1 MLNREKHEL
10 VMTQILKDVYSDTF
24 IGPLLGFKG
33 GTAAYLFYGLE
44 RFSVDLDFDLLEV
57 SEEKRTIVFD
67 RISQILLQYG
77 TIRDSQ
83 QKENTIF
90 LLLSYGAG
98 EYGIKVEVNTRKVG
112 SLYEMKQY
120 FGIPMLV
127 MKKESM
133 FASKLIALIERKKFA
148 ARDMY
153 DVYYFLK
160 NNWDI
165 DINVLNAYGKKNIVS
180 FLDECIYFVENT
192 LDNSLL
198 GGLGELVEE
207 TKKDFIRNKMKT
219 EIVFF
224 LSIRKEQYKKRY

>member
-10 VMTQILKDVYSDTF
+10 VMTQILKDVYADTF

-165 DINVLNAYGKKNIVS
+165 DINVLNKYGKKNIVS
-180 FLDECIYFVENT
+180 FLDECIHFVENT
-192 LDNSLL
+192 PDNSLL

-207 TKKDFIRNKMKT
+207 TKKDFIRNKMKM